1 MADRYQN
8 RLFSSDDRDRGG
20 DQRRSGQAESD
31 PLAELARLIGQSD
44 TFAAPGRANARPSA
58 SARPPETSWESPD
71 HYEPQ
76 AESIEPESYSESYQD
91 PSPGWI
97 RRANV
102 QPQPAPLPPQEYP
115 AEQAWH
121 DQGHESVEAGLGYH
135 QQSDFSRY
143 DDALYDQI
151 ETGEQSFQG
160 DREYPDDAYAYQ
172 DDYPEE
178 EVHQDKP
185 ENRRRGGMKLVAA
198 ILAFAFVGTGS
209 AITYKK
215 YIGPRHHV
223 DPPTII
229 ADNTPTKIVPAP
241 SDGAAR
247 IPDQSADTAERMV
260 SREEAPIDVDA
271 TSANPRVVMPTSS
284 QSVNPT
290 VTPPSDARR
299 VRTVVIQG
307 PTDGTAPQGAVPQGT
322 TSTPQGA
329 ASTRSVAAPRNP
341 AASANASANQPLSL
355 APQTAQA
362 RQQVAT
368 AAPTAQ
374 VAPTAAAESGYLV
387 SISSQDSEA
396 VAKES
401 FRVAQGKYP
410 SVLGSHSVVVRRVE
424 LPDGKVKYRAMV
436 GPYRT
441 RAEAVQFC
449 TELKAAGGQCFIP

>member
-1 MADRYQN
+1 MADRYQT
-8 RLFSSDDRDRGG
+8 RPFPSDDRGRGG

-44 TFAAPGRANARPSA
+44 SLAAPGRA
-58 SARPPETSWESPD
+58 SARPPAATWESPD

-76 AESIEPESYSESYQD
+76 AEGIAPESYSESYQD
-91 PSPGWI
+91 PTPGWI

-115 AEQAWH
+115 AEEAWH
-121 DQGHESVEAGLGYH
+121 GQGVEQGHESVEAGLGYH

-143 DDALYDQI
+143 DDALYDHI
-151 ETGEQSFQG
+151 ETGEQNFQS
-160 DREYPDDAYAYQ
+160 DREYPDDPYAYQ

-215 YIGPRHHV
+215 YLGPRHHV
-223 DPPTII
+223 DPPTIT
-229 ADNTPTKIVPAP
+229 ADNTPTKIVPTP
-241 SDGAAR
+241 PDGAAK
-247 IPDQSADTAERMV
+247 IPDQSGDGAERIV
-260 SREEAPIDVDA
+260 PREEEPIDVSS
-271 TSANPRVVMPTSS
+271 TSANPRVVLPTSS
-284 QSVNPT
+284 QSANPT

-307 PTDGTAPQGAVPQGT
+307 PADGTAPQGAVPQGT
-322 TSTPQGA
+322 TPQGATPQGA
-329 ASTRSVAAPRNP
+329 TPVRSVAPRNP
-341 AASANASANQPLSL
+341 ATANASANQPLSL
-355 APQTAQA
+355 APQAA
-362 RQQVAT
+362 SGRQQVAAAT
-368 AAPTAQ
+368 PTTQIAPTT
-374 VAPTAAAESGYLV
+374 APESGYLV

-396 VAKES
+396 AAKES
-401 FRVAQGKYP
+401 FRVAQGKYS
-410 SVLGSHSVVVRRVE
+410 SVLGSHSVVIKRAEVN
-424 LPDGKVKYRAMV
+424 GKVYYRAMV

-441 RAEAVQFC
+441 RQEAAQFC